1 MSISPQFVDKD
12 EIMASLSTYKE
23 TLLDFY
29 SDASFA
35 TGECKNTFDTDMSSV
50 LSLNSRCDEKEI
62 NFLGFS
68 GRMCVVHCNRV
79 LLVATFS
86 VPRL

>member
-1 MSISPQFVDKD
+1 
-12 EIMASLSTYKE
+12 
-23 TLLDFY
+23 
-29 SDASFA
+29 
-35 TGECKNTFDTDMSSV
+35 MSSV

-68 GRMCVVHCNRV
+68 GRMCVLHRNLV
-79 LLVATFS
+79 LVVATFS